1 MKKITYSFLSLL
13 MLLLAMPASM
23 LARTTVTFD
32 FAANPWG
39 LPLSSSASGE
49 ADKGAITSPILQDGV
64 TLTTT
69 DGTNKTKMWVTNSA
83 IDLRVYKNGGSFT
96 FTAPEGK
103 VIEKIE
109 FTATDFKSTPEVG
122 TCTSK
127 TWVQP
132 KEQVNAVKFTA
143 TGTNK
148 ISKAILTIA
157 DPGEGAEVVVLPEIA
172 DFASLKAAEQDKAV
186 KLTVTNGKVVY
197 AGSKD
202 LIVEDATGAID
213 FYNWGL
219 TATAGQVING
229 TVEAKYS
236 EFMGMPQAAK
246 TANTDIAAL
255 TITDGDAV
263 APVAMEFAEAMKA
276 ASYLKYVTLA
286 DFAIEEADG
295 KTYLVNGENKIQL
308 YDKFKVGYTL
318 PEAIKSISGIIIPFV
333 ANGST
338 DVIVEIAPT
347 SAEDIEDIVA
357 KPVLPE
363 GDVTAKYLV
372 NPGFEDC
379 EAATGKVATAGSA
392 QGTDY
397 EKVGW
402 KLVSSAAWSNSAAFA
417 YGSDASLNDA
427 AVPATDNAG
436 NTGKALGFTVG
447 WGGTNSYQSA
457 AEVVLP
463 AGYYTLKA
471 HAYNGGAAT
480 QFASKLG
487 FATADKAY
495 TSTKNSFALN
505 EWVEDVVE
513 FTLESETA
521 GHFTIGGAAV
531 SGGSGANGKVFFD
544 NITLERQDFLSAASN
559 NLAKEIATAKEIANA
574 GLAPTADLL
583 AAIATAET
591 AATKTDYKE
600 ILAAI
605 EPLKAAVAA
614 YNDVNVHFVAF
625 ADAKAKYATLNTQYA
640 SEEKIAAVNAIAEKT
655 PATADEAD
663 ALKADYIKAVRSIV
677 ESNALAEGVEGATNY
692 TESIKNAN
700 AEALDGW
707 TTALGE
713 INKGAIKVLNNEP
726 FTDAEGNSTHSY
738 FDGGSWGDKAW
749 DVTFSQDVTLP
760 KGKYL
765 LTATSRASA
774 DLTSFALFAG
784 EARAEMKHV
793 GASGELFDRGWN
805 DCSVEF
811 EVAEDDATVNLGVQG
826 VADKQYQWMSF
837 TRFRLVK
844 VGEVAPSILEI
855 NNLADLRKIKVED
868 EWAEVPVKLNLHD
881 AKITALHKSSD
892 YGMEMIDFAI
902 LEDATGAIAISA
914 LLNEATA
921 TGLLK
926 DNFTVGA
933 VLNGSLYAL
942 YSWPNSLSVL
952 EGMTEKSDY
961 TVTPSTL
968 EVPEAKL
975 GDILKY
981 ENDLRVFE
989 LKDVTIKNVGNEEYP
1004 EYNLYQDGRAVMLS
1018 DALQVFPMG
1027 QAVPEKLESVT
1038 GILYGLAEELGQEVT
1053 DYMFVPTSYKS
1064 TPVVENIA
1072 GLSKIE
1078 GGEMEDPSV
1087 KLMLKNAKI
1096 TYVQKMD
1103 EGIDPRAAVSYA
1115 ILEDETGAVEIS
1127 NIITKANANSW
1138 FTGELKE
1145 GVELN
1150 GYINVNYSA
1159 WSTALVAN
1167 DETSKSEL
1175 TITPTTITP
1184 TEAKIADLQKAENHL
1199 RLFELKDVDFAV
1211 EDGAPVIKQ
1220 DDASI
1225 ILADQ
1230 FSVLPEDMPETA
1242 KFESIEGVVFLDF
1255 ESYVFCPISYTLAE
1269 AKPIEVNSIADLNKL
1284 GEENEGATI
1293 KLKLTDAQIT
1303 VADAYMNS
1311 AIIED
1316 KTGAFNAQYFF
1327 AEAVGMEMLKDE
1339 FKQGVVLNGY
1349 LYATYSYGSIEVC
1362 DLTAESNITTTEA
1375 PVVPAEADFAEVL
1388 KAENNFRLYEFKNIT
1403 VNKNEAD
1410 KFQLV
1415 KGDAKAE
1422 IADRTGSL
1430 EESMMATVESVVG
1443 YFRVKGDEAEFT
1455 LLSYKTATPDGISAL
1470 EIAAKNAAVYNMN
1483 GAKVRNAGESVKGL
1497 AKGIYVVGGKKIVV
1511 K

>member
-1 MKKITYSFLSLL
+1 MKKFTYSFLSIL
-13 MLLLAMPASM
+13 MLLLAMPVSM

-32 FAANPWG
+32 FAANPWN
-39 LPLSSSASGE
+39 LPLGSGSGDD
-49 ADKGAITSPILQDGV
+49 AAKGNIVAPIVQDGV
-64 TLTTT
+64 TATFAQ
-69 DGTNKTKMWVTNSA
+69 GTNEQTTPRMWTGPQIRMYTGNT
-83 IDLRVYKNGGSFT
+83 IT
-96 FTAPEGK
+96 FTAPAGK

-109 FTATDFKSTPEVG
+109 FSG
-122 TCTSK
+122 TLSLVVAEGTYDSSSK

-132 KEQVNAVKFTA
+132 KTQVNSVTFTGGNKP
-143 TGTNK
+143 TDNSKSFTTK

-236 EFMGMPQAAK
+236 EYSGMPQAAK

-276 ASYLKYVTLA
+276 ASYLKYVTLT
-286 DFAIEEADG
+286 DFTIEETGG
-295 KTYLVNGENKIQL
+295 KTYLVSGENKIQL

-333 ANGST
+333 VKGST

-347 SAEDIEDIVA
+347 SAEDIKDIVA

-379 EAATGKVATAGSA
+379 EAATGKVATADKA

-397 EKVGW
+397 EAVGW
-402 KLVSSAAWSNSAAFA
+402 KLASSSKWSNSAAFA

-463 AGYYTLKA
+463 AGYYIMKA
-471 HAYNGGAAT
+471 HAYNGGTAT
-480 QFASKLG
+480 QFASRLG
-487 FATADKAY
+487 FTTADKAY

-544 NITLERQDFLSAASN
+544 NITLERQDLFTAVNN
-559 NLAKEIATAKEIANA
+559 NLAKEIAAAKEIANA

-583 AAIATAET
+583 AAIATAE
-591 AATKTDYKE
+591 AATTKTDYKE

-625 ADAKAKYATLNTQYA
+625 ADAKAKYATIDTKYA
-640 SEEKIAAVNAIAEKT
+640 SDEKIAAVNAIAEKT

-663 ALKADYIKAVRSIV
+663 ALKADYIKAVRSLV

-738 FDGGSWGDKAW
+738 FDGGSWNDNAW

-765 LTATSRASA
+765 LTATSRASV
-774 DLTSFALFAG
+774 DITSFALFAG

-805 DCSVEF
+805 DNSVEF
-811 EVAEDDATVNLGVQG
+811 EVTEDDAVVNLGVQG
-826 VADKQYQWMSF
+826 VTDKQHQWMSF

-844 VGEVAPSILEI
+844 IGEVAPVAPEI
-855 NNLADLRKIKVED
+855 
-868 EWAEVPVKLNLHD
+868 
-881 AKITALHKSSD
+881 
-892 YGMEMIDFAI
+892 
-902 LEDATGAIAISA
+902 
-914 LLNEATA
+914 
-921 TGLLK
+921 
-926 DNFTVGA
+926 
-933 VLNGSLYAL
+933 
-942 YSWPNSLSVL
+942 
-952 EGMTEKSDY
+952 
-961 TVTPSTL
+961 
-968 EVPEAKL
+968 
-975 GDILKY
+975 
-981 ENDLRVFE
+981 
-989 LKDVTIKNVGNEEYP
+989 
-1004 EYNLYQDGRAVMLS
+1004 
-1018 DALQVFPMG
+1018 
-1027 QAVPEKLESVT
+1027 
-1038 GILYGLAEELGQEVT
+1038 
-1053 DYMFVPTSYKS
+1053 
-1064 TPVVENIA
+1064 PVVENIEA
-1072 GLSKIE
+1072 LSKIE
-1078 GGEMEDPSV
+1078 GGEMENPSV

-1096 TYVQKMD
+1096 TYVQNT
-1103 EGIDPRAAVSYA
+1103 EGDVNPEYSVMYA
-1115 ILEDETGAVEIS
+1115 LLEDETGAVEIS
-1127 NIITKANANSW
+1127 DLVAKAKLNNW
-1138 FTGELKE
+1138 FNGELKE
-1145 GVELN
+1145 GVALN
-1150 GYINVNYSA
+1150 GYVIVDYSSFFPRLVVNA
-1159 WSTALVAN
+1159 ETA
-1167 DETSKSEL
+1167 KSEV
-1175 TITPTTITP
+1175 TITP
-1184 TEAKIADLQKAENHL
+1184 TEITPTVVTIADVQKPENHL
-1199 RLFELKDVDFAV
+1199 RMFELQNV
-1211 EDGAPVIKQ
+1211 ELVKEGEEYAFKQ
-1220 DDASI
+1220 DGNI
-1225 ILADQ
+1225 IAAVDMFKNMLDEMPTNIE
-1230 FSVLPEDMPETA
+1230 SVT
-1242 KFESIEGVVFLDF
+1242 GVLFLDMETYCF
-1255 ESYVFCPISYTLAE
+1255 VPISYE
-1269 AKPIEVNSIADLNKL
+1269 AAPAAPIEVNSIAELNKL
-1284 GEENEGATI
+1284 GKENEDATI
-1293 KLKLTDAQIT
+1293 KLKLTNAQIT
-1303 VADAYMNS
+1303 VADASMSS

-1316 KTGAFNAQYFF
+1316 ETGAFNAQYFF
-1327 AEAVGMEMLKDE
+1327 AEAVGTEMLKDE

-1349 LYATYSYGSIEVC
+1349 LYAKYSYGSIEVC
-1362 DLTAESNITTTEA
+1362 ENTANSDITTTEA
-1375 PVVPAEADFAEVL
+1375 PVVATEADFAEVL

-1403 VNKNEAD
+1403 VNKNVSD

-1422 IADRTGSL
+1422 IADRTHSL
-1430 EESMMATVESVVG
+1430 DESMMATVESVVG

-1455 LLSYKTATPDGISAL
+1455 LISYKTTTPDGISSI
-1470 EIAAKNAAVYNMN
+1470 EVAAKNAAVYNLN
-1483 GAKVRNAGESVKGL
+1483 GAKVLGAGESVKGL

>member
-1 MKKITYSFLSLL
+1 MKKFTYSFLSLL
-13 MLLLAMPASM
+13 MLLLVMPASM

-32 FAANPWG
+32 FAANPWN
-39 LPLSSSASGE
+39 LPLSSSTSGE

-69 DGTNKTKMWVTNSA
+69 DGTTKTKMWVTNDA
-83 IDLRVYKNGGSFT
+83 IDFRVYKSGGSFT
-96 FTAPEGK
+96 FTAPKGK

-109 FTATDFKSTPEVG
+109 FVLKKSGDFAATPDAGSYDKSST
-122 TCTSK
+122 
-127 TWVQP
+127 TWAQP

-148 ISKAILTIA
+148 ISKAVLTIA

-197 AGSKD
+197 AGSND

-213 FYNWGL
+213 FYNWGIK
-219 TATAGQVING
+219 ATAGQVING
-229 TVEAKYS
+229 TIEAKYS

-246 TANTDIAAL
+246 TANTDVTAL

-276 ASYLKYVTLA
+276 ASYLKYVTLT
-286 DFAIEEADG
+286 DFTIEETGG
-295 KTYLVNGENKIQL
+295 KTYLVSGENKIQL

-357 KPVLPE
+357 KPALPE

-397 EKVGW
+397 EAVGW

-447 WGGTNSYQSA
+447 WSGTNSYQSA

-463 AGYYTLKA
+463 VGYYTLKA
-471 HAYNGGAAT
+471 HAYNGGTAT

-521 GHFTIGGAAV
+521 GRFTIGGAAV

-544 NITLERQDFLSAASN
+544 NITLERQDLFTAVNN
-559 NLAKEIATAKEIANA
+559 NLAKEIAAAKKIANA

-583 AAIATAET
+583 AAIATAE
-591 AATKTDYKE
+591 AATTKTDYKE

-605 EPLKAAVAA
+605 EPLKAAVAT
-614 YNDVNVHFVAF
+614 YNDVNAHFVAF
-625 ADAKAKYATLNTQYA
+625 ADAKAKYATIDTKYA
-640 SEEKIAAVNAIAEKT
+640 TEAKIAAVNAIAAKT

-663 ALKADYIKAVRSIV
+663 ALLADYIKAVRV
-677 ESNALAEGVEGATNY
+677 LAESNALAEGVEGATNY
-692 TESIKNAN
+692 TESIKNVN

-713 INKGAIKVLNNEP
+713 INKGKIEIKNGEP
-726 FTDAEGNSTHSY
+726 FTDAEANSTHTY

-765 LTATSRASA
+765 LTATSRASV
-774 DLTSFALFAG
+774 DLASFTLFAG
-784 EARAEMKHV
+784 EARADMQHV
-793 GASGELFDRGWN
+793 GNAGELFDRGWN

-844 VGEVAPSILEI
+844 VGEVAPSVI
-855 NNLADLRKIKVED
+855 
-868 EWAEVPVKLNLHD
+868 EVD
-881 AKITALHKSSD
+881 
-892 YGMEMIDFAI
+892 
-902 LEDATGAIAISA
+902 
-914 LLNEATA
+914 
-921 TGLLK
+921 
-926 DNFTVGA
+926 
-933 VLNGSLYAL
+933 
-942 YSWPNSLSVL
+942 
-952 EGMTEKSDY
+952 
-961 TVTPSTL
+961 
-968 EVPEAKL
+968 
-975 GDILKY
+975 
-981 ENDLRVFE
+981 
-989 LKDVTIKNVGNEEYP
+989 
-1004 EYNLYQDGRAVMLS
+1004 
-1018 DALQVFPMG
+1018 
-1027 QAVPEKLESVT
+1027 
-1038 GILYGLAEELGQEVT
+1038 
-1053 DYMFVPTSYKS
+1053 
-1064 TPVVENIA
+1064 NIA
-1072 GLSKIE
+1072 GLSKVE

-1096 TYVQKMD
+1096 TYVQNE
-1103 EGIDPRAAVSYA
+1103 EGDVDPEYSVKYA
-1115 ILEDETGAVEIS
+1115 LLEDESGAVEIS
-1127 NIITKANANSW
+1127 DLVAKAKLNNW
-1138 FTGELKE
+1138 FEGELKE
-1145 GVELN
+1145 GVALN
-1150 GYINVNYSA
+1150 GYVLVDYSSFFPRLIVNA
-1159 WSTALVAN
+1159 ETA
-1167 DETSKSEL
+1167 KSE
-1175 TITPTTITP
+1175 ITITP
-1184 TEAKIADLQKAENHL
+1184 TEITPTVVTIADVQKPENHL
-1199 RLFELKDVDFAV
+1199 RMFELQNVELVK
-1211 EDGAPVIKQ
+1211 EDGSYAFKQ
-1220 DDASI
+1220 DGNI
-1225 ILADQ
+1225 IAAVDMFKNMLDEMPTNIE
-1230 FSVLPEDMPETA
+1230 SVT
-1242 KFESIEGVVFLDF
+1242 GVLFLDL
-1255 ESYVFCPISYTLAE
+1255 ESYCFVPTSYLDHPSPA
-1269 AKPIEVNSIADLNKL
+1269 PIEVNSIAELNKL

-1327 AEAVGMEMLKDE
+1327 AEAVGTEMLKDE

-1349 LYATYSYGSIEVC
+1349 LYAKYSYGSIEVC
-1362 DLTAESNITTTEA
+1362 ENTANSDITTTEA
-1375 PVVPAEADFAEVL
+1375 PVVPTEADFAEVL
-1388 KAENNFRLYEFKNIT
+1388 KAENNYRLYEFKGIT
-1403 VNKNEAD
+1403 VNKNKD
-1410 KFQLV
+1410 DQFQLV

-1422 IADRTGSL
+1422 IADGTRSL

-1455 LLSYKTATPDGISAL
+1455 LISYKTTTPDGISS
-1470 EIAAKNAAVYNMN
+1470 ISVAAKNAAVYNLN
-1483 GAKVRNAGESVKGL
+1483 GAKVRNIGESVKGL

>member
-1 MKKITYSFLSLL
+1 MKKFTYSFLSIL
-13 MLLLAMPASM
+13 MLLLAMPLGA

-39 LPLSSSASGE
+39 LPTSANVSGE
-49 ADKGAITSPILQDGV
+49 ADKGVITSPILQDGV

-69 DGTNKTKMWVTNSA
+69 DGSNKTKLWNNNGA
-83 IDLRVYKNGGSFT
+83 IDLRVYNGGSFT

-109 FTATDFKSTPEVG
+109 FVLKKGGDFAATPDAGTYDKSST
-122 TCTSK
+122 
-127 TWVQP
+127 TWAQP
-132 KEQVNAVKFTA
+132 KNQVNAVKFTA
-143 TGTNK
+143 TATNK
-148 ISKAILTIA
+148 IEKAVLTIA
-157 DPGEGAEVVVLPEIA
+157 DPGEEAEVVVLPEIP

-186 KLTVTNGKVVY
+186 KLTITNGKVVY

-213 FYNWGL
+213 FYNWGIK
-219 TATAGQVING
+219 ATAGQVING
-229 TVEAKYS
+229 VVEAKYD
-236 EFMGMPQAAK
+236 EYLGMPQAAK
-246 TANTDIAAL
+246 TANTDVAAL

-263 APVAMEFAEAMKA
+263 APVAMEFADAMKA
-276 ASYLKYVTLA
+276 ASYLKYVTLT
-286 DFAIEEADG
+286 DFTIEETGG

-397 EKVGW
+397 EAVGW

-436 NTGKALGFTVG
+436 NTGKALGITVG

-471 HAYNGGAAT
+471 HAYNGGTAT

-531 SGGSGANGKVFFD
+531 GGGSGANGKVFFD
-544 NITLERQDFLSAASN
+544 NITLERQDLLAAANN
-559 NLAKEIATAKEIANA
+559 NLAKEIAAAKEIANA
-574 GLAPTADLL
+574 GLASTADLL
-583 AAIATAET
+583 AAITTAEA

-600 ILAAI
+600 IFAAI

-614 YNDVNVHFVAF
+614 YNDVNAHFVAF
-625 ADAKAKYATLNTQYA
+625 ADAKAKYATIDTKYA
-640 SEEKIAAVNAIAEKT
+640 SDEKIAAVNAIAAKT

-663 ALKADYIKAVRSIV
+663 ALKADYIKAVRV
-677 ESNALAEGVEGATNY
+677 LAESNALAEGVEGATNY

-713 INKGAIKVLNNEP
+713 INKGKIEIKNGEP
-726 FTDAEGNSTHSY
+726 FTDAEANSTHTY

-765 LTATSRASA
+765 LTATSRASV
-774 DLTSFALFAG
+774 DLASFTLFAG
-784 EARAEMKHV
+784 EVRADMQHV
-793 GASGELFDRGWN
+793 GNAGELFDRGWN

-844 VGEVAPSILEI
+844 VGEVAPSVI
-855 NNLADLRKIKVED
+855 
-868 EWAEVPVKLNLHD
+868 EVD
-881 AKITALHKSSD
+881 
-892 YGMEMIDFAI
+892 
-902 LEDATGAIAISA
+902 
-914 LLNEATA
+914 
-921 TGLLK
+921 
-926 DNFTVGA
+926 
-933 VLNGSLYAL
+933 
-942 YSWPNSLSVL
+942 
-952 EGMTEKSDY
+952 
-961 TVTPSTL
+961 
-968 EVPEAKL
+968 
-975 GDILKY
+975 
-981 ENDLRVFE
+981 
-989 LKDVTIKNVGNEEYP
+989 
-1004 EYNLYQDGRAVMLS
+1004 
-1018 DALQVFPMG
+1018 
-1027 QAVPEKLESVT
+1027 
-1038 GILYGLAEELGQEVT
+1038 
-1053 DYMFVPTSYKS
+1053 
-1064 TPVVENIA
+1064 NIA
-1072 GLSKIE
+1072 ALSQVE

-1096 TYVQKMD
+1096 TFVGK
-1103 EGIDPRAAVSYA
+1103 EEGGIDPRSSVSFA
-1115 ILEDETGAVEIS
+1115 FLEDETGAVEIS
-1127 NIITKANANSW
+1127 NIINTAEAKNL
-1138 FTGELKE
+1138 FEGGLKE

-1150 GYINVNYSA
+1150 GYINVNYNSMA
-1159 WSTALVAN
+1159 FALVAN
-1167 DETSKSEL
+1167 DETPNSEF
-1175 TITPTTITP
+1175 TIIPTTVVPTP
-1184 TEAKIADLQKAENHL
+1184 ATIADVQKTENNM
-1199 RLFELKDVDFAV
+1199 RYYELKDVDFAIV
-1211 EDGAPVIKQ
+1211 DEAPVFKQ
-1220 DDASI
+1220 GEASI
-1225 ILADQ
+1225 PVVDL
-1230 FSVLPEDMPETA
+1230 FEVLPEEMPE
-1242 KFESIEGVVFLDF
+1242 KFESVNGILFLDF
-1255 ESYVFCPISYTLAE
+1255 ESFSFIPVSYTAAE
-1269 AKPIEVNSIADLNKL
+1269 AKPIEVNSIAELNKL

-1303 VADAYMNS
+1303 VADASMSS

-1339 FKQGVVLNGY
+1339 FKQGAVLNGY

-1362 DLTAESNITTTEA
+1362 DLTAESAITTTEA
-1375 PVVPAEADFAEVL
+1375 PVVPTEADFAEVL
-1388 KAENNFRLYEFKNIT
+1388 KAENNYRLYEFKGIT
-1403 VNKNEAD
+1403 VNKNKD
-1410 KFQLV
+1410 DHFQLV

-1422 IADRTGSL
+1422 IADGTRSL

-1443 YFRVKGDEAEFT
+1443 YFRIVGDEAEFT
-1455 LLSYKTATPDGISAL
+1455 LISYKTATPNGISAL
-1470 EIAAKNAAVYNMN
+1470 EVAAKNAAVYNLN
-1483 GAKVRNAGESVKGL
+1483 GAKVLGAGESVKGL

>member
-1 MKKITYSFLSLL
+1 MKKFTYSFLSIL
-13 MLLLAMPASM
+13 MLLLAMPLGA

-39 LPLSSSASGE
+39 LPLSSGS
-49 ADKGAITSPILQDGV
+49 DKAGVIANPITQDGV
-64 TLTTT
+64 VLTTVSNN
-69 DGTNKTKMWVTNSA
+69 DQNPNQLFGGNSPS
-83 IDLRVYKNGGSFT
+83 LRVYNESSFT
-96 FTAPEGK
+96 FTAPKGK

-109 FTATDFKSTPEVG
+109 FAGTVAATADAG
-122 TCTSK
+122 TCKGSSK
-127 TWVQP
+127 TWVWVQP
-132 KEQVNAVKFTA
+132 KDQVNAVKFTA
-143 TGTNK
+143 TATNK
-148 ISKAILTIA
+148 IEKAVLTIA
-157 DPGEGAEVVVLPEIA
+157 DPGEEAEVVVLPEIT
-172 DFASLKAAEQDKAV
+172 DFASLKACEKDKAV

-263 APVAMEFAEAMKA
+263 APVAMEFADAMKA
-276 ASYLKYVTLA
+276 TSYLKYVTLA

-308 YDKFKVGYTL
+308 YNKFNVEYTL

-333 ANGST
+333 VKGST

-379 EAATGKVATAGSA
+379 EAATGKVATADKA

-397 EKVGW
+397 EAVGW
-402 KLVSSAAWSNSAAFA
+402 KLASSSKWSNSAAFA

-463 AGYYTLKA
+463 AGYYIMKA
-471 HAYNGGAAT
+471 HAYNGGTAT

-487 FATADKAY
+487 FTTADKAY

-521 GHFTIGGAAV
+521 GRFTIGGAAV

-544 NITLERQDFLSAASN
+544 NITLERQDLFTAVNN
-559 NLAKEIATAKEIANA
+559 NLAKEIAAAKEIANA

-583 AAIATAET
+583 AAIATAE
-591 AATKTDYKE
+591 AATTKTDYKE

-605 EPLKAAVAA
+605 EPLKAAVAT

-625 ADAKAKYATLNTQYA
+625 ADAKAKYATIDTKYA
-640 SEEKIAAVNAIAEKT
+640 SDEKIAAVNAIAEKT

-663 ALKADYIKAVRSIV
+663 ALKADYIKAVRSLV

-707 TTALGE
+707 TIALGE

-738 FDGGSWGDKAW
+738 FDGGSWNDNAW
-749 DVTFSQDVTLP
+749 NVTFSQDVTLP

-765 LTATSRASA
+765 LTATSRASV
-774 DLTSFALFAG
+774 DITSFALFAG

-805 DCSVEF
+805 DNSVEF
-811 EVAEDDATVNLGVQG
+811 EVTEDDAVVNLGVHG
-826 VADKQYQWMSF
+826 VTDKQHQWMSF

-844 VGEVAPSILEI
+844 VGEVAPVAPEI
-855 NNLADLRKIKVED
+855 
-868 EWAEVPVKLNLHD
+868 PV
-881 AKITALHKSSD
+881 A
-892 YGMEMIDFAI
+892 
-902 LEDATGAIAISA
+902 
-914 LLNEATA
+914 
-921 TGLLK
+921 
-926 DNFTVGA
+926 
-933 VLNGSLYAL
+933 
-942 YSWPNSLSVL
+942 
-952 EGMTEKSDY
+952 
-961 TVTPSTL
+961 
-968 EVPEAKL
+968 
-975 GDILKY
+975 
-981 ENDLRVFE
+981 
-989 LKDVTIKNVGNEEYP
+989 
-1004 EYNLYQDGRAVMLS
+1004 
-1018 DALQVFPMG
+1018 
-1027 QAVPEKLESVT
+1027 
-1038 GILYGLAEELGQEVT
+1038 
-1053 DYMFVPTSYKS
+1053 
-1064 TPVVENIA
+1064 ENIA

-1103 EGIDPRAAVSYA
+1103 EGIDPRATVAFA

-1138 FTGELKE
+1138 FDGELKE

-1159 WSTALVAN
+1159 WSTALVVN

-1175 TITPTTITP
+1175 TVTPTTITP

-1349 LYATYSYGSIEVC
+1349 LYAKYSYGSIEVC
-1362 DLTAESNITTTEA
+1362 DLTAESAITTTEA
-1375 PVVPAEADFAEVL
+1375 PVVPTEADFAEVL

-1403 VNKNEAD
+1403 VNKNESD

-1430 EESMMATVESVVG
+1430 DESMMATVESVVG

-1455 LLSYKTATPDGISAL
+1455 LISYKTATPDGISS
-1470 EIAAKNAAVYNMN
+1470 ISVAAKNAAVYNLN
-1483 GAKVRNAGESVKGL
+1483 GAKVLGAGESVKGL

>member
-1 MKKITYSFLSLL
+1 MKKFTYSFLSIL
-13 MLLLAMPASM
+13 MLLLAMPAGL

-32 FAANPWG
+32 FAANPWK
-39 LPLSSSASGE
+39 LPLSEGS
-49 ADKGAITSPILQDGV
+49 DKAGVVTKPITQDGV
-64 TLTTT
+64 VLTAT
-69 DGTNKTKMWVTNSA
+69 DGSTPTQMFSGNF
-83 IDLRVYKNGGSFT
+83 RVYADGTIT

-103 VIEKIE
+103 VVEKIE
-109 FTATDFKSTPEVG
+109 FTGSPINLDTKVG
-122 TCTSK
+122 TYNTTSRIW
-127 TWVQP
+127 TQP
-132 KEQVNAVKFTA
+132 TPQVNAVTFSASGKA
-143 TGTNK
+143 TK
-148 ISKAILTIA
+148 ISKAVLTIA
-157 DPGEGAEVVVLPEIA
+157 DPGEEAEVVVLPEIT
-172 DFASLKAAEQDKAV
+172 DFASLKASEQDKAV

-263 APVAMEFAEAMKA
+263 APVAMEFADAMKA
-276 ASYLKYVTLA
+276 TSYLKYVTLT
-286 DFAIEEADG
+286 DFTIEETGG
-295 KTYLVNGENKIQL
+295 KTYLVSGENKIQL

-333 ANGST
+333 VKGST

-379 EAATGKVATAGSA
+379 EAATGKVATADKA

-447 WGGTNSYQSA
+447 WSGTNSYQSA

-463 AGYYTLKA
+463 AGYYIMKA
-471 HAYNGGAAT
+471 HAYNGGTAT

-487 FATADKAY
+487 FTTADKAY

-521 GHFTIGGAAV
+521 GHFTIGGVAV

-544 NITLERQDFLSAASN
+544 NITLERQDLFTAASN
-559 NLAKEIATAKEIANA
+559 NLAKEIAAAKEIANA

-583 AAIATAET
+583 AAIATAE
-591 AATKTDYKE
+591 AATTKTDYKE

-605 EPLKAAVAA
+605 EPLKAAVAT
-614 YNDVNVHFVAF
+614 YNDVNAHFVAF
-625 ADAKAKYATLNTQYA
+625 ADAKAKYATIDTKYA
-640 SEEKIAAVNAIAEKT
+640 SDEKIAAVNAIAEKT

-663 ALKADYIKAVRSIV
+663 ALKADYIKAVRSLV

-692 TESIKNAN
+692 TELIKNAN
-700 AEALDGW
+700 ADALDGW
-707 TTALGE
+707 TIALGE

-738 FDGGSWGDKAW
+738 FDGGSWNDNAW

-765 LTATSRASA
+765 LTATSRASV
-774 DLTSFALFAG
+774 DITSFALFAG

-805 DCSVEF
+805 DNSVEF
-811 EVAEDDATVNLGVQG
+811 EVTEDDAVVNLGVQG
-826 VADKQYQWMSF
+826 VTDKQHQWMSF

-844 VGEVAPSILEI
+844 VGEVAPAYTEVNSIAE
-855 NNLADLRKIKVED
+855 LRAIKVES
-868 EWAEVPVKLNLHD
+868 EWDEVPVKVNLHD

-902 LEDATGAIAISA
+902 LEDATGAIDISS
-914 LLNEATA
+914 LMMEATA
-921 TGLLK
+921 EGTLEG
-926 DNFTVGA
+926 DFAEGS
-933 VLNGSLYAL
+933 VLNGTLYAT
-942 YSWPNSLSVL
+942 YNWPNTLWAS
-952 EGMTEKSDY
+952 EDTEKSQI
-961 TVTPSTL
+961 TPTPSTVVPTEATL
-968 EVPEAKL
+968 AEVIKP
-975 GDILKY
+975 
-981 ENDLRVFE
+981 ENDLRLFK
-989 LKDVTIKNVGNEEYP
+989 LQDVTIKNVGTEETP
-1004 EYNLYQDGRAVMLS
+1004 DFDICQGEASIELRDAFAKWAKDGS
-1018 DALQVFPMG
+1018 DM
-1027 QAVPEKLESVT
+1027 PEKLKSVT
-1038 GILYGLAEELGQEVT
+1038 GILYAGYESLDQET
-1053 DYMFVPTSYKS
+1053 PNYFFTPLSY
-1064 TPVVENIA
+1064 E
-1072 GLSKIE
+1072 
-1078 GGEMEDPSV
+1078 
-1087 KLMLKNAKI
+1087 
-1096 TYVQKMD
+1096 
-1103 EGIDPRAAVSYA
+1103 AA
-1115 ILEDETGAVEIS
+1115 
-1127 NIITKANANSW
+1127 
-1138 FTGELKE
+1138 
-1145 GVELN
+1145 
-1150 GYINVNYSA
+1150 SA
-1159 WSTALVAN
+1159 A
-1167 DETSKSEL
+1167 
-1175 TITPTTITP
+1175 
-1184 TEAKIADLQKAENHL
+1184 
-1199 RLFELKDVDFAV
+1199 
-1211 EDGAPVIKQ
+1211 
-1220 DDASI
+1220 
-1225 ILADQ
+1225 
-1230 FSVLPEDMPETA
+1230 
-1242 KFESIEGVVFLDF
+1242 
-1255 ESYVFCPISYTLAE
+1255 
-1269 AKPIEVNSIADLNKL
+1269 PIEVNSIAELKKL

-1303 VADAYMNS
+1303 VADASMSS

-1327 AEAVGMEMLKDE
+1327 AEAVGTEMLKDE
-1339 FKQGVVLNGY
+1339 FKQGAVLNGY

-1362 DLTAESNITTTEA
+1362 EQTAESEIAVTEA
-1375 PVVPAEADFAEVL
+1375 PVVPTEADFAEVL
-1388 KAENNFRLYEFKNIT
+1388 KAENNYRLYEFKNIT
-1403 VNKNEAD
+1403 VNKNEDD

-1415 KGDAKAE
+1415 KGDARAE
-1422 IADRTGSL
+1422 ISDRTRSL

-1443 YFRVKGDEAEFT
+1443 YFRIKGDEAEFT
-1455 LLSYKTATPDGISAL
+1455 LISYKTATPDGISAL
-1470 EIAAKNAAVYNMN
+1470 EVAAKNAAVYNLN
-1483 GAKVRNAGESVKGL
+1483 GAKVLGAGESVKGL

>member
-39 LPLSSSASGE
+39 LPLSTNADGE
-49 ADKGAITSPILQDGV
+49 VDKGAITSPILQDGV

-69 DGTNKTKMWVTNSA
+69 NGSNKTKMWATNSA
-83 IDLRVYKNGGSFT
+83 IDFRVYKSGGSFT
-96 FTAPEGK
+96 FTAPKGK

-109 FTATDFKSTPEVG
+109 FAGTVAATADAG
-122 TCTSK
+122 TYDGSSR

-132 KEQVNAVKFTA
+132 KDQVNAVKFTA
-143 TGTNK
+143 TNTNK
-148 ISKAILTIA
+148 IKKAILTIA

-213 FYNWGL
+213 FYNWGIK
-219 TATAGQVING
+219 ATAGQVING

-236 EFMGMPQAAK
+236 EFLGMPQAAK

-263 APVAMEFAEAMKA
+263 APVAMEFADAMKA
-276 ASYLKYVTLA
+276 TSYLKYVTLA
-286 DFAIEEADG
+286 GFAVEEADG
-295 KTYLVNGENKIQL
+295 KTYLVSGENKIQL
-308 YDKFKVGYTL
+308 YNKFNVEYTL
-318 PEAIKSISGIIIPFV
+318 PENIQSISGIIIPFV
-333 ANGST
+333 AKGST

-347 SAEDIEDIVA
+347 SAEDIVA
-357 KPVLPE
+357 KPALPE
-363 GDVTAKYLV
+363 GDVTATYLV
-372 NPGFEDC
+372 NPGFEAC

-397 EKVGW
+397 EAVGW
-402 KLVSSAAWSNSAAFA
+402 KLASSAAWSNSAAFA

-471 HAYNGGAAT
+471 HAYNGGTAT

-531 SGGSGANGKVFFD
+531 GGGSGSNGKVFFD
-544 NITLERQDFLSAASN
+544 NITLERQDFLTAASN

-583 AAIATAET
+583 AAIATAEE

-663 ALKADYIKAVRSIV
+663 ALLADYIKAVRV
-677 ESNALAEGVEGATNY
+677 LAESNALAEGVEGATNY

-707 TTALGE
+707 TTSLGE
-713 INKGAIKVLNNEP
+713 INKGKIGTLDKEP
-726 FTDAEGNSTHSY
+726 FTDAEGNSTHTY

-765 LTATSRASA
+765 LTATSRASV
-774 DLTSFALFAG
+774 DLASFTLFAG
-784 EARAEMKHV
+784 EARADMQHV
-793 GASGELFDRGWN
+793 GNAGELFDRGWN

-855 NNLADLRKIKVED
+855 NNLADLRKIEVED
-868 EWAEVPVKLNLHD
+868 EWAEVPVKVNLHD

-902 LEDATGAIAISA
+902 LEDATGAIAISS

-921 TGLLK
+921 TGLLE

-952 EGMTEKSDY
+952 EDMTQKSVY

-989 LKDVTIKNVGNEEYP
+989 LKDVTIKNVGTEEFPDYT
-1004 EYNLYQDGRAVMLS
+1004 LYQDGRAVMLS
-1018 DALQVFPMG
+1018 DALQLFPMG
-1027 QAVPEKLESVT
+1027 QAIPEKLESVT

-1053 DYMFVPTSYKS
+1053 DYMFVPTSYKA

-1096 TYVQKMD
+1096 TYVQNMD
-1103 EGIDPRAAVSYA
+1103 EGIDPRATVAFA

-1127 NIITKANANSW
+1127 NIITKANANNW
-1138 FTGELKE
+1138 FDGELKE

-1159 WSTALVAN
+1159 WSTALVVN

-1175 TITPTTITP
+1175 TVTPTTIVP

-1230 FSVLPEDMPETA
+1230 FFVLPEDMPETA
-1242 KFESIEGVVFLDF
+1242 KFESVVGVVFLDF
-1255 ESYVFCPISYTLAE
+1255 ESYVFCPISY
-1269 AKPIEVNSIADLNKL
+1269 KF
-1284 GEENEGATI
+1284 AT
-1293 KLKLTDAQIT
+1293 
-1303 VADAYMNS
+1303 S
-1311 AIIED
+1311 
-1316 KTGAFNAQYFF
+1316 
-1327 AEAVGMEMLKDE
+1327 
-1339 FKQGVVLNGY
+1339 
-1349 LYATYSYGSIEVC
+1349 
-1362 DLTAESNITTTEA
+1362 
-1375 PVVPAEADFAEVL
+1375 
-1388 KAENNFRLYEFKNIT
+1388 
-1403 VNKNEAD
+1403 
-1410 KFQLV
+1410 
-1415 KGDAKAE
+1415 
-1422 IADRTGSL
+1422 
-1430 EESMMATVESVVG
+1430 
-1443 YFRVKGDEAEFT
+1443 
-1455 LLSYKTATPDGISAL
+1455 DGISSIAV
-1470 EIAAKNAAVYNMN
+1470 AAKNAAVYNLN
-1483 GAKVRNAGESVKGL
+1483 GAKVRNIGESVKGL

>member
-1 MKKITYSFLSLL
+1 
-13 MLLLAMPASM
+13 MPVSM

-39 LPLSSSASGE
+39 LPLSSSKTGE
-49 ADKGAITSPILQDGV
+49 VDKGAITSPILQDGV

-83 IDLRVYKNGGSFT
+83 IDLRVYKSGGTFT
-96 FTAPEGK
+96 FTAPANK

-109 FTATDFKSTPEVG
+109 FAGTVAATADAG
-122 TCTSK
+122 TCEGSSK
-127 TWVQP
+127 TWVWVQP
-132 KEQVNAVKFTA
+132 KNQVNAVKFTA
-143 TGTNK
+143 TATNK
-148 ISKAILTIA
+148 IEKAVLTIA
-157 DPGEGAEVVVLPEIA
+157 DPGEEAEVVVLPEIT
-172 DFASLKAAEQDKAV
+172 DFASLKACEKDKAV

-236 EFMGMPQAAK
+236 EYSGMPQAAK

-263 APVAMEFAEAMKA
+263 APVAMEFADAMKA
-276 ASYLKYVTLA
+276 TSYLKYVTLT
-286 DFAIEEADG
+286 DFTIEEADG
-295 KTYLVNGENKIQL
+295 KTYLVSGENKIQL

-333 ANGST
+333 VKGST

-379 EAATGKVATAGSA
+379 EAATGKVATADKA

-397 EKVGW
+397 EAVGW
-402 KLVSSAAWSNSAAFA
+402 KLASSSKWSNSAAFA

-463 AGYYTLKA
+463 AGYYIMKA
-471 HAYNGGAAT
+471 HAYNGSTAT
-480 QFASKLG
+480 QFASRLG
-487 FATADKAY
+487 FTTADKAY

-544 NITLERQDFLSAASN
+544 NITLERQDLFTAVNN
-559 NLAKEIATAKEIANA
+559 NLAKEIAAAKEIANA

-583 AAIATAET
+583 AAIATAE
-591 AATKTDYKE
+591 AATTKTDYKE

-625 ADAKAKYATLNTQYA
+625 ADAKAKYATIDTKYA
-640 SEEKIAAVNAIAEKT
+640 SDEKIAAVNAIAEKT

-663 ALKADYIKAVRSIV
+663 ALKADYIKAVRSLV

-738 FDGGSWGDKAW
+738 FDGGSWNDNAW

-765 LTATSRASA
+765 LTATSRASV
-774 DLTSFALFAG
+774 DITSFALFAG

-805 DCSVEF
+805 DNSVEF
-811 EVAEDDATVNLGVQG
+811 EVTEDDAVVNLGVQG
-826 VADKQYQWMSF
+826 VTDKQHQWMSF

-844 VGEVAPSILEI
+844 IGEVAPVAPEI
-855 NNLADLRKIKVED
+855 
-868 EWAEVPVKLNLHD
+868 
-881 AKITALHKSSD
+881 
-892 YGMEMIDFAI
+892 
-902 LEDATGAIAISA
+902 
-914 LLNEATA
+914 
-921 TGLLK
+921 
-926 DNFTVGA
+926 
-933 VLNGSLYAL
+933 
-942 YSWPNSLSVL
+942 
-952 EGMTEKSDY
+952 
-961 TVTPSTL
+961 
-968 EVPEAKL
+968 
-975 GDILKY
+975 
-981 ENDLRVFE
+981 
-989 LKDVTIKNVGNEEYP
+989 
-1004 EYNLYQDGRAVMLS
+1004 
-1018 DALQVFPMG
+1018 
-1027 QAVPEKLESVT
+1027 
-1038 GILYGLAEELGQEVT
+1038 
-1053 DYMFVPTSYKS
+1053 
-1064 TPVVENIA
+1064 PVVENIA
-1072 GLSKIE
+1072 ALSKIE
-1078 GGEMEDPSV
+1078 GGEMENPSV

-1096 TYVQKMD
+1096 TYVQNT
-1103 EGIDPRAAVSYA
+1103 EGDVNPEYSVMYA
-1115 ILEDETGAVEIS
+1115 LLEDETGAVEIS
-1127 NIITKANANSW
+1127 DLVAKAKLNNW
-1138 FTGELKE
+1138 FNGELKE
-1145 GVELN
+1145 GVALN
-1150 GYINVNYSA
+1150 GYVIVDYSSFFPRLVVNA
-1159 WSTALVAN
+1159 ETA
-1167 DETSKSEL
+1167 KSEV
-1175 TITPTTITP
+1175 TITP
-1184 TEAKIADLQKAENHL
+1184 TEITPTVVTIADVQKPENHL
-1199 RLFELKDVDFAV
+1199 RMFELQNV
-1211 EDGAPVIKQ
+1211 ELVKEGEEYAFKQ
-1220 DDASI
+1220 DGNI
-1225 ILADQ
+1225 IAAVDMFKNMLDEMPTNIE
-1230 FSVLPEDMPETA
+1230 SVT
-1242 KFESIEGVVFLDF
+1242 GVLFLDMETYCF
-1255 ESYVFCPISYTLAE
+1255 VPISYE
-1269 AKPIEVNSIADLNKL
+1269 AAPVAPIEVNSIAELNKL

-1303 VADAYMNS
+1303 VADASMSS

-1327 AEAVGMEMLKDE
+1327 AEAVGTEMLKDE

-1349 LYATYSYGSIEVC
+1349 LYAKYSYGSIEVC
-1362 DLTAESNITTTEA
+1362 ENTANSDITTTEA
-1375 PVVPAEADFAEVL
+1375 PVVPTEADFAEVL
-1388 KAENNFRLYEFKNIT
+1388 KAENNYRLYEFKGIT
-1403 VNKNEAD
+1403 VNKNKD
-1410 KFQLV
+1410 DHFQLV

-1422 IADRTGSL
+1422 IADGTRSL
-1430 EESMMATVESVVG
+1430 EESMMANVESVVG
-1443 YFRVKGDEAEFT
+1443 YFRIAGDEAEFT

-1470 EIAAKNAAVYNMN
+1470 EVAAKNAAVYNLN
-1483 GAKVRNAGESVKGL
+1483 GAKVRNIGESVKGL

>member
-1 MKKITYSFLSLL
+1 
-13 MLLLAMPASM
+13 MPLGA

-39 LPLSSSASGE
+39 LPLGSGDD
-49 ADKGAITSPILQDGV
+49 AAKGNIITPIVKDGV
-64 TLTTT
+64 TATFAK
-69 DGTNKTKMWVTNSA
+69 GTNAQNTPRMWTGPEIRMFSGNTM
-83 IDLRVYKNGGSFT
+83 T
-96 FTAPEGK
+96 FTAPTGK
-103 VIEKIE
+103 VIEKVE
-109 FTATDFKSTPEVG
+109 FTG
-122 TCTSK
+122 TLSLVVDEGTYDSSSK
-127 TWVQP
+127 TWLQP
-132 KEQVNAVKFTA
+132 KTQVNSVTFTGGKKPGDKSKNF
-143 TGTNK
+143 TTK
-148 ISKAILTIA
+148 ISKVILTIA
-157 DPGEGAEVVVLPEIA
+157 DPGEEAEVVVLPEVS
-172 DFASLKAAEQDKAV
+172 DFASLKATEKGKAV

-213 FYNWGL
+213 FYNWGVK
-219 TATAGQVING
+219 ATAGQVING
-229 TVEAKYS
+229 VVEAKYD
-236 EFMGMPQAAK
+236 EFLGMPQAAK
-246 TANTDIAAL
+246 TANTDVAAL

-263 APVAMEFAEAMKA
+263 APVAMEFADAMKA
-276 ASYLKYVTLA
+276 TSYLKYVTLA
-286 DFAIEEADG
+286 GFAVEEADG
-295 KTYLVNGENKIQL
+295 KTYLVSGENKIQL
-308 YDKFKVGYTL
+308 YDKFKVEYTL
-318 PEAIKSISGIIIPFV
+318 PKDIQSISGIIIPFV

-347 SAEDIEDIVA
+347 SAEDIVA

-363 GDVTAKYLV
+363 GDVTATYLV
-372 NPGFEDC
+372 NPGFETC
-379 EAATGKVATAGSA
+379 EAATGKVGTAGSA

-397 EKVGW
+397 EAVGW

-463 AGYYTLKA
+463 VGYYTLKA
-471 HAYNGGAAT
+471 HAYNGGTAT

-544 NITLERQDFLSAASN
+544 NITLERQDFLTAASN
-559 NLAKEIATAKEIANA
+559 NLAKEIAAAKEIANA

-583 AAIATAET
+583 AAIATAEE

-655 PATADEAD
+655 PATTDEAD
-663 ALKADYIKAVRSIV
+663 ALKADYIKAVRSLV

-707 TTALGE
+707 TTSLGE

-765 LTATSRASA
+765 LTATSRASV
-774 DLTSFALFAG
+774 DLASFTLFAG
-784 EARAEMKHV
+784 EARADMQHV
-793 GASGELFDRGWN
+793 GNAGELFDRGWN

-811 EVAEDDATVNLGVQG
+811 EVTEEDATVNLGVQG

-844 VGEVAPSILEI
+844 VGEVAPSVI
-855 NNLADLRKIKVED
+855 
-868 EWAEVPVKLNLHD
+868 EVD
-881 AKITALHKSSD
+881 
-892 YGMEMIDFAI
+892 
-902 LEDATGAIAISA
+902 
-914 LLNEATA
+914 
-921 TGLLK
+921 
-926 DNFTVGA
+926 
-933 VLNGSLYAL
+933 
-942 YSWPNSLSVL
+942 
-952 EGMTEKSDY
+952 
-961 TVTPSTL
+961 
-968 EVPEAKL
+968 
-975 GDILKY
+975 
-981 ENDLRVFE
+981 
-989 LKDVTIKNVGNEEYP
+989 
-1004 EYNLYQDGRAVMLS
+1004 
-1018 DALQVFPMG
+1018 
-1027 QAVPEKLESVT
+1027 
-1038 GILYGLAEELGQEVT
+1038 
-1053 DYMFVPTSYKS
+1053 
-1064 TPVVENIA
+1064 NIA
-1072 GLSKIE
+1072 GLSKVE

-1096 TYVQKMD
+1096 TYVQNE
-1103 EGIDPRAAVSYA
+1103 EGDVDPEYSVKYA
-1115 ILEDETGAVEIS
+1115 LLEDESGAVEIS
-1127 NIITKANANSW
+1127 DLVAKAKLNNW
-1138 FTGELKE
+1138 FKGELKE
-1145 GVELN
+1145 GVALN
-1150 GYINVNYSA
+1150 GYVLVDYS
-1159 WSTALVAN
+1159 SFFPRLVVN
-1167 DETSKSEL
+1167 DETAKSE
-1175 TITPTTITP
+1175 ITITP
-1184 TEAKIADLQKAENHL
+1184 TEITPTVVTIADVQKPENHL
-1199 RLFELKDVDFAV
+1199 RMFELQNVELVK
-1211 EDGAPVIKQ
+1211 EDGSYAFKQ
-1220 DDASI
+1220 DGNI
-1225 ILADQ
+1225 IAAVDMFKNMLDEMPTNLE
-1230 FSVLPEDMPETA
+1230 SV
-1242 KFESIEGVVFLDF
+1242 KGVLFLDM
-1255 ESYVFCPISYTLAE
+1255 ESYCFVPTSYLDRPSPA
-1269 AKPIEVNSIADLNKL
+1269 PIEVNSIAELNKL
-1284 GEENEGATI
+1284 GEEYEGATI
-1293 KLKLTDAQIT
+1293 ELKLTDAQIT
-1303 VADAYMNS
+1303 VADASMSS

-1339 FKQGVVLNGY
+1339 FKQGAVLNGY

-1362 DLTAESNITTTEA
+1362 EQTAESEIAVTEA
-1375 PVVPAEADFAEVL
+1375 PVVATEADFAEVL
-1388 KAENNFRLYEFKNIT
+1388 KAENNYRLYEFKNIT
-1403 VNKNEAD
+1403 VNKNELD
-1410 KFQLV
+1410 HFQLV

-1422 IADRTGSL
+1422 ISDRTRSL

-1443 YFRVKGDEAEFT
+1443 YFRVVGDEAEFT
-1455 LLSYKTATPDGISAL
+1455 LISYKTATPDGISAL
-1470 EIAAKNAAVYNMN
+1470 EVAAKNAAVYNLN
-1483 GAKVRNAGESVKGL
+1483 GAKVRNIGESVKGL